1 MRQRK
6 RTTPDDENGNPF
18 RTLGDFLREKVSVV
32 TLATAIEQHGIYTWD
47 RFGKFGPAS
56 ESDRTRA
63 LSLLEAQYKW
73 ENDPTV
79 SLLEDSRSPLE
90 RSEDDWDDP
99 FESFG
104 WAAEVAP
111 NFDNIQKALAN
122 GKLVAGTDVHIRAPQ
137 KFAAAFVKLCTELSK
152 RDPKFNTDE
161 MPGQK
166 SDLLELAI
174 KFDPDLDHTLE
185 TFKTYIKGLCKFKQ
199 SPKPSGYYRSKF
211 PEYFTSN

>member
-32 TLATAIEQHGIYTWD
+32 TLATAIEKHGIYTWD
-47 RFGKFGPAS
+47 SFGRFGLAS
-56 ESDRTRA
+56 DADLTRA

-79 SLLEDSRSPLE
+79 SLLEDPRSPFE
-90 RSEDDWDDP
+90 QSEDDWDDP
-99 FESFG
+99 FASFG

-122 GKLVAGTDVHIRAPQ
+122 GKLLAGTDFRSRAPQ
-137 KFAAAFVKLCTELSK
+137 KFVTAFIRLCTELSK

-161 MPGQK
+161 MPGIK
-166 SDLLELAI
+166 ADLHELAI
-174 KFDPDLDHTLE
+174 KFDADLDCQLSTFE
-185 TFKTYIKGLCKFKQ
+185 TYLKGLCKFKRG
-199 SPKPSGYYRSKF
+199 SRTSEYYRSLF
-211 PEYFTSN
+211 SDYFK